1 MHSDIIEP
9 EEWRDADDPLFL
21 ISARYSHAIETLIR
35 QAPEQYLWLHRR
47 WKSRPR
53 HERQGRP
60 MPESLVEKIRNLPW
74 MTDEELNRIVEHSN
88 RSAKDAA

>member
-1 MHSDIIEP
+1 
-9 EEWRDADDPLFL
+9 
-21 ISARYSHAIETLIR
+21 
-35 QAPEQYLWLHRR
+35 
-47 WKSRPR
+47 
-53 HERQGRP
+53 